1 MEIFRAI
8 DFSKS
13 ARLSQRAS
21 IQSSRFALLFLMMLF
36 LFIPTNGIA
45 EDNVASSLATPQ
57 DTRTPSSSPEEAVD
71 RFLKECVLIDPV
83 GNPAMFPKSM
93 KLGSDA
99 PDSKAL
105 PAETRTFTKAF
116 RISRYETTQELYS
129 AVMGENPSRWKG
141 PRNSAEMMNFDDAIA
156 FCRGLTTILRE
167 RKLISNTAVVRLP
180 TEDEWEYCCRAGTTS
195 AYSFGNQAASENDV
209 SPQASIL
216 DEYGWHTGNAAGN
229 DPAVG
234 VLKPNPWGLYD
245 MHGYLSEYVT
255 SVGPAADNPQA
266 DNDRKAVTGSL
277 KVIRG
282 GSWKDHYSELTS
294 AFRKTIAAEAV
305 SDAVGFRCIIA
316 ENP

>member
-1 MEIFRAI
+1 MEIFRAV
-8 DFSKS
+8 DFSES
-13 ARLSQRAS
+13 ARLSEGAS
-21 IQSSRFALLFLMMLF
+21 IQSSRFALLFLVILL
-36 LFIPTNGIA
+36 LFIPRIGIA
-45 EDNVASSLATPQ
+45 GDNVASSPPSPQ
-57 DTRTPSSSPEEAVD
+57 DTRIPSSSPEEAVE

-99 PDSKAL
+99 PESKAL
-105 PAETRTFTKAF
+105 PAETRTFTQAF
-116 RISRYETTQELYS
+116 RISRYETTQELYV

-141 PRNSAEMMNFDDAIA
+141 PRNSAEMMSCEDAIA
-156 FCRGLTTILRE
+156 FCSRLTTVLRE

-180 TEDEWEYCCRAGTTS
+180 TEEEWEYCCRAGTTS

-255 SVGPAADNPQA
+255 SAGPAADDTQA
-266 DNDRKAVTGSL
+266 ENDRKAATVSL
-277 KVIRG
+277 RVIRG

-294 AFRKTIAAEAV
+294 AFRKTIAAESV
-305 SDAVGFRCIIA
+305 SDTVGFRCIIA
-316 ENP
+316 KNP